1 VPKKASSDTTEFK
14 AMLTAVRETTS
25 VEGGQEEGR
34 RSPPATAHIVGER
47 ARWSGAEE
55 SRRSP
60 LFLDDS
66 VVVGGC
72 RGVSVDMSESICA
85 LHQLG
90 KFVVVA
96 GDPLAPK
103 RASQG

>member
-1 VPKKASSDTTEFK
+1 MHTGTTLGVDNVDGSERGNVSRGRTGRGETVISRGASN
-14 AMLTAVRETTS
+14 
-25 VEGGQEEGR
+25 
-34 RSPPATAHIVGER
+34 ATAHIVGER

-72 RGVSVDMSESICA
+72 RGVSVNGSESTCA
-85 LHQLG
+85 LHQLDE
-90 KFVVVA
+90 FVVVA

-103 RASQG
+103 RAG